1 MNKDQINSQKNLYYE
16 LGGFK
21 GNTFQDN
28 INSINR
34 LYFGQ
39 GLKISELPFLFKND
53 KDNNYYL
60 SAYKIKIIP
69 KESEASKTIYYPANF
84 VNPVFYYDNFIFFIS
99 SNYTLIGFKIEK
111 NLFKRYDFPQIIQK
125 DKDKDNN
132 ATNNE
137 ARENQENTNEN
148 AIKKSNSNI
157 EAKKNENNLF
167 EEKKEENP
175 RTSQMKNGSN
185 NIQLTQ
191 NEKDNIIKKKAEKSV
206 FQIKKIEESAYKEKK
221 PNDRNKTQ
229 ANQSKKNIIEPKEL
243 KDKSTIQKKPKLKII
258 IQKKPKLKIIIQ
270 NEQKQKNTIKEEPK
284 LKNIIKEEQIEKNII
299 KEEPKEKNI
308 IQNEANDK
316 RIIQK
321 EPKKS
326 KKKKIFHEKSK
337 DIQNE
342 IPEILSK
349 LEKIGKDNDL
359 RFTYE
364 TLCDILK
371 NNLKVEL
378 NKHSP
383 KLKGKEQYEI
393 KLDESEFTLT
403 FEFISEE
410 VDSVGTIRD
419 QIKLNEGEMSLQ
431 NGIKNL
437 EEFVNIR
444 KNKDQKVID
453 KYINNDF
460 HCPILLKNFPDK
472 EIEKNQV
479 VLCEIKSGF
488 SLGDLENQI
497 KKRID
502 IIKRCMF
509 NGEEKPQYYL
519 GIVNLLSNNIEKLKQ
534 LSIKEPL
541 FDDKV
546 IIITTIDYKYL
557 DIEASYEINRD
568 YLLYKKIDKLESMI
582 NITQNGI
589 NALLNNVNEMK
600 SMYSNL
606 FNKIKI
612 YHPDI
617 ENETDYN
624 NCNQTNDSN

>member
-60 SAYKIKIIP
+60 SSYKIEIIQ

-137 ARENQENTNEN
+137 ARENQENQNEKN
-148 AIKKSNSNI
+148 ANKKGNSNI

-191 NEKDNIIKKKAEKSV
+191 NEKDNIIKKKVEKSV

-221 PNDRNKTQ
+221 PNNRNKTQ

-284 LKNIIKEEQIEKNII
+284 LKNIIKEEQI
-299 KEEPKEKNI
+299 EKNI

-383 KLKGKEQYEI
+383 KLKVKKQYEI

-410 VDSVGTIRD
+410 VDSVGTIRE

-460 HCPILLKNFPDK
+460 HCPILLKNFLDK

-502 IIKRCMF
+502 IIKGCMF

-534 LSIKEPL
+534 ISIKEPL

-546 IIITTIDYKYL
+546 IIISTIDYKYL
-557 DIEASYEINRD
+557 DIDASYEINRD